1 MVAKQTASPGVN
13 RGAARTQDN
22 WDDYRYFL
30 AVARGGTLSAAAQQ
44 LDTEHTT
51 VARHIHALERALN
64 TRLFHKSHVGYALTA
79 AGERLLATAETIES
93 ALLASKAAAAGEQDI
108 AGIVRVGA
116 PDGFGSM
123 FLAPRIHALT
133 AQHPRLEV
141 EIFAAA
147 RLFSLTRREA
157 DIAIGLSGT
166 EHLRVA
172 SRRLT
177 DYRMF
182 VYGTKSYLKQAER
195 IRSKED
201 LARHPFVGYVEEHL
215 FSPELSF
222 PSAIGVNYHARVRST
237 NLLTQVHST
246 LSGQCLCIIP
256 AYVAAA
262 FPTLTP
268 VLPDQV
274 EVTRTF
280 HMHVHEDH
288 WKAAHV
294 RAVANFIAE
303 QVDASTSL
311 FMNGQSQPAR

>member
-1 MVAKQTASPGVN
+1 MTARKAPAKTSAITPRAS
-13 RGAARTQDN
+13 ARTQDN

-30 AVARGGTLSAAAQQ
+30 AVARGGTLSAAAEQ
-44 LDTEHTT
+44 LGTEHTT
-51 VARHIHALERALN
+51 VARHIHALERVLN
-64 TRLFHKSHVGYALTA
+64 ARLFHKSHVGYALTA
-79 AGERLLATAETIES
+79 AGERLLATAEAIES
-93 ALLASKAAAAGEQDI
+93 ALLASKAAAVGEQDI
-108 AGIVRVGA
+108 AGIVRIGA

-157 DIAIGLSGT
+157 DIAIGLTGAD
-166 EHLRVA
+166 HLRVA

-182 VYGTKSYLKQAER
+182 VYGTRSYLKRAEP
-195 IRSKED
+195 IRAKAD
-201 LARHPFVGYVEEHL
+201 LLRHPFIGYVEEHL

-222 PSAIGVNYHARVRST
+222 PSAIGVDYHARVRST
-237 NLLTQVHST
+237 NLLTQVHAT
-246 LSGQCLCIIP
+246 LAGHCLGIIP

-262 FPTLTP
+262 FPELVA
-268 VLPDQV
+268 VLPDEV

-294 RAVANFIAE
+294 RAVANFIVE
-303 QVDASTSL
+303 QVEGSGAL
-311 FMNGQSQPAR
+311 FMTGRP

>member
-1 MVAKQTASPGVN
+1 MASKTPNGG
-13 RGAARTQDN
+13 RGAAREQDN

-30 AVARGGTLSAAAQQ
+30 AVARAGTLSAAAEQIG
-44 LDTEHTT
+44 TEHTT
-51 VARHIHALERALN
+51 VARHIHALERVLN
-64 TRLFHKSHVGYALTA
+64 ARLFHKSHVGYALTA
-79 AGERLLATAETIES
+79 AGERLLATAEAIES

-108 AGIVRVGA
+108 AGIVRIGA

-133 AQHPRLEV
+133 AQYPRLEV

-166 EHLRVA
+166 DHLRVA

-182 VYGTKSYLKQAER
+182 VYGARSYLKQAEP
-195 IRSKED
+195 IRRKED
-201 LARHPFVGYVEEHL
+201 LLRHPFIGYVEEHL

-222 PSAIGVNYHARVRST
+222 ASAIGVDYTARVRST

-246 LSGQCLCIIP
+246 LAGQCLCIIP

-262 FPTLTP
+262 FPTLVP

-303 QVDASTSL
+303 QVDANTSL
-311 FMNGQSQPAR
+311 FLTGKAAQD

>member
-1 MVAKQTASPGVN
+1 MSTRTPAAQ
-13 RGAARTQDN
+13 RAARNADN

-30 AVARGGTLSAAAQQ
+30 AVARGGTLSAAAEQ
-44 LDTEHTT
+44 LGTEHTT
-51 VARHIHALERALN
+51 VARHIQALERVLN

-79 AGERLLATAETIES
+79 AGERLLATAEAIET

-108 AGIVRVGA
+108 AGTVRIGA
-116 PDGFGSM
+116 PDGFGSL

-133 AQHPRLEV
+133 ARHPRLDV

-157 DIAIGLSGT
+157 DIAIGLSGA

-182 VYGTKSYLKQAER
+182 VYGTRSYLKQAAP
-195 IRSKED
+195 IRTKQD
-201 LARHPFVGYVEEHL
+201 LAAHPFIGYVEEHL

-222 PSAIGVNYHARVRST
+222 AGAIGVDYRARVRST
-237 NLLTQVHST
+237 NLLTQVHAT
-246 LSGQCLCIIP
+246 LAGQCLCIIP

-262 FPTLTP
+262 FPGLVA

-294 RAVANFIAE
+294 RAVAEFIAE
-303 QVDASTSL
+303 EVDAHNPL
-311 FMNGQSQPAR
+311 FMDGKG

>member
-1 MVAKQTASPGVN
+1 MSKAKSVPRATVRAN
-13 RGAARTQDN
+13 DN

-30 AVARGGTLSAAAQQ
+30 AVARGGTLSAAAAQ
-44 LDTEHTT
+44 LGTEHTT
-51 VARHIHALERALN
+51 VARHIQALEQVLN
-64 TRLFHKSHVGYALTA
+64 TRLFHKSHVGYGLTS
-79 AGERLLATAETIES
+79 AGERLLATAEAIES

-123 FLAPRIHALT
+123 FLAPRIHMLT

-157 DIAIGLSGT
+157 DIAIGLSGAD
-166 EHLRVA
+166 HLRVA

-182 VYGTKSYLKQAER
+182 VYGTKTYLKQAPR
-195 IRSKED
+195 IRNRQD
-201 LARHPFVGYVEEHL
+201 LLAHPFIGYVEEHL

-222 PSAIGVNYHARVRST
+222 ASAIGVDYHARVRST
-237 NLLTQVHST
+237 NLLTQVHAT
-246 LSGQCLCIIP
+246 LAGQCLCIIP

-262 FPTLTP
+262 FPSLVP
-268 VLPDQV
+268 VLADEV
-274 EVTRTF
+274 EVIRTF

-294 RAVANFIAE
+294 RAVATFIAE
-303 QVDASTSL
+303 QVDANVDL
-311 FMNGQSQPAR
+311 FMTGAS